1 MVQSMAKPSEIQII
15 KLTDDMKQGKVKV
28 SYAFNYGIQEKQIEE
43 HVVREDGTTDVEM
56 RTVYEYYQYISE
68 AEFDLM
74 LKPFIPELLKQM
86 YKQLEPVIQER
97 LNLANVE
104 IPKEISIEG

>member
-1 MVQSMAKPSEIQII
+1 MVQSTTKPSEIQII
-15 KLTDDMKQGKVKV
+15 STTDDIKKNKVLVK
-28 SYAFNYGIQEKQIEE
+28 YAFNYNITEKQIEE
-43 HVVREDGTTDVEM
+43 TFVDEIENTTTQLV
-56 RTVYEYYQYISE
+56 TVYEYYQYISE

-104 IPKEISIEG
+104 TPKEISIER

>member
-1 MVQSMAKPSEIQII
+1 
-15 KLTDDMKQGKVKV
+15 
-28 SYAFNYGIQEKQIEE
+28 
-43 HVVREDGTTDVEM
+43 
-56 RTVYEYYQYISE
+56 
-68 AEFDLM
+68 
-74 LKPFIPELLKQM
+74 M